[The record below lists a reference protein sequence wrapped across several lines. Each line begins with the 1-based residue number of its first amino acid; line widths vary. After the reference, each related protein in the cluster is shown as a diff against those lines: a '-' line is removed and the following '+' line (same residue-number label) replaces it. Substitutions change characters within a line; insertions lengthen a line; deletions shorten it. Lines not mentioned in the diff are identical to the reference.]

1 MAIDTQTPNPGTED
15 ILKPTEE
22 ETKDNQRFN
31 ELKEKGVDI
40 SDEEKTEMTGLRDRH
55 SERTQKRFDTLTAR
69 YKNAQAQLGE
79 RDQETQKLREELD
92 EVKNQISTS
101 REPDISIGQ
110 ETIEV
115 DSKKFFTDDALNAR
129 ITSKQMT
136 EAQAVK
142 HQQDR
147 IKAEAVD
154 EAVGRIEGKRDQADM
169 QARRTADQKK
179 VLAEYPQFD
188 NRHPDFNPN
197 DPLFKKAN
205 EIFNRGFNNNPEG
218 LSESI
223 ALAKESLGM
232 TTKKPDAS
240 GDMSVAETSLG
251 NQQKKDNEQEVTLK
265 PEEEESGIRQWT
277 RLINPATNRVYTDK
291 EAIEKT
297 KKAKQNLAGS
307 RRIK

>member
-1 MAIDTQTPNPGTED
+1 METTQTPNPGTED

-31 ELKEKGVDI
+31 ELKEKGVEL
-40 SDEEKTEMTGLRDRH
+40 SDEEKTEKEALRDRY
-55 SERTQKRFDTLTAR
+55 SARTQKRIDTLTAR
-69 YKNAQAQLGE
+69 YKNAQDQLGE
-79 RDQETQKLREELD
+79 RDQETQNLRQELD
-92 EVKNQISTS
+92 EAKKQISTS
-101 REPDISIGQ
+101 REPDISTSQ
-110 ETIEV
+110 ETVEA
-115 DSKKFFTDDALNAR
+115 DGKKFFTDDALNAR

-147 IKAEAVD
+147 NKAEAVE
-154 EAVGRIEGKRDQADM
+154 EAVGRIEGKRDQTDL
-169 QARRTADQKK
+169 QEKRSADQKK

-197 DPLFKKAN
+197 DPLYKKAN
-205 EIFNRGFNNNPEG
+205 EIFAKGFNKNPEG

-223 ALAKESLGM
+223 VLAKESLGM
-232 TTKKPDAS
+232 TTKKIDATE
-240 GDMSVAETSLG
+240 DMTISDSTLG
-251 NQQKKDNEQEVTLK
+251 NQQQNDNEQEITLTT
-265 PEEEESGIRQWT
+265 EQEESGIRQWT
-277 RLINPATNRVYTDK
+277 RLINPATNRTYTEK

-297 KKAKQNLAGS
+297 KKAKRNIAGS